1 MSKRAHHNVKGVSQA
16 PVAQAMRIRTRLACS
31 PTDTT
36 VLAALGEHFCVLQG
50 QDLAERCRAGL
61 GNDKQAWATR
71 KQALT
76 AHCSSRWA
84 GWVTKTSNDA
94 WDAAKF
100 CPGRQ
105 GKVYLDAS
113 FTPAASPEV
122 PKLSD
127 LLAGPDLRIL
137 AVDLNHGFL
146 APAVLDSSGNPI
158 ALLPDVPLVT
168 EDLPASTR
176 DGHLRAAITQLLDLA
191 EAHGCRLIVAED
203 LGFPE
208 MRATGRERYGSRKWS
223 RKVVCGLP
231 TRQFRHRLVAMAS
244 RRGMAVAGVPAAYS
258 SIWGSEHWQG
268 PTHRQVQ
275 V

>member
-1 MSKRAHHNVKGVSQA
+1 M
-16 PVAQAMRIRTRLACS
+16 
-31 PTDTT
+31 
-36 VLAALGEHFCVLQG
+36 LAALGEHFCVLQG

-61 GNDKQAWATR
+61 GLTTSRPGNQGQ
-71 KQALT
+71 QALT
-76 AHCSSRWA
+76 AIVFFWWA

-127 LLAGPDLRIL
+127 LLAGPDLEDP

-158 ALLPDVPLVT
+158 ALLPDFPLVT

-191 EAHGCRLIVAED
+191 EAHGRRLIVAED

-231 TRQFRHRLVAMAS
+231 TRQSAHRLVAMAS
-244 RRGMAVAGVPAAYS
+244 RRGMAVAGVPLLTAPGLRALA
-258 SIWGSEHWQG
+258 GG
-268 PTHRQVQ
+268 PSHRQVQ